1 MAKYFDEFVVG
12 ETLVTPARTITEAE
26 MVAFNGLSGD
36 FNSIHTDEEFAKTTP
51 FGTRVVHGLL
61 GTVVAVGL
69 LARTGQTDG
78 TAIALLSMT
87 WDFKKPIVPG
97 DTVRVTQA
105 VRSVRKSS
113 SGNRGIVEFS
123 IELTNQRNELVQSGT
138 SILMISGKPVAA

>member
-138 SILMISGKPVAA
+138 RILMISGKPVAA